1 MSKQVKDILTREL
14 AARYG
19 EATNAVWVEMIG
31 VDGIV
36 TNNFRRDLR
45 ARHMKLEVV
54 KTSLLQ
60 RACQDG
66 PMARLAGALGGP
78 VALLTGGETAIDAAK
93 ALEEWLPKFPK
104 NAVKLRGALLE
115 GEFLD
120 EAQVQDLAKMPGKRD
135 LQAQLVAMVL
145 SPGGKLVSAIL
156 SGGGNVAGCLKAMID
171 KLEKDEPVA
180 KAS

>member
-1 MSKQVKDILTREL
+1 
-14 AARYG
+14 
-19 EATNAVWVEMIG
+19 
-31 VDGIV
+31 
-36 TNNFRRDLR
+36 
-45 ARHMKLEVV
+45 
-54 KTSLLQ
+54 
-60 RACQDG
+60 
-66 PMARLAGALGGP
+66 MARLAGALGGP